1 MTILT
6 TLTTLTMLTDLKNY
20 QVDEC
25 RIRIY
30 YFVLFFLFCFGNW
43 DRTPLYRVG
52 GQGKSNQEA
61 CLETNSDNKQKQLRF
76 DQDMSSVS
84 DEVIQGAGG

>member
-1 MTILT
+1 MAIDRKYWLLIVHTILT
-6 TLTTLTMLTDLKNY
+6 TQNPDHLDHFVEK
-20 QVDEC
+20 C

-30 YFVLFFLFCFGNW
+30 YFVLSFLFCFGNW
-43 DRTPLYRVG
+43 ERTPLYRVG

-84 DEVIQGAGG
+84 DE

>member
-1 MTILT
+1 MTTLTILT
-6 TLTTLTMLTDLKNY
+6 NLKNE
-20 QVDEC
+20 QVDKR

-30 YFVLFFLFCFGNW
+30 YFVLFFLFLFWKLGQ
-43 DRTPLYRVG
+43 DPLYRVG
-52 GQGKSNQEA
+52 GQGKSNQDA

-76 DQDMSSVS
+76 DQDMSSIS